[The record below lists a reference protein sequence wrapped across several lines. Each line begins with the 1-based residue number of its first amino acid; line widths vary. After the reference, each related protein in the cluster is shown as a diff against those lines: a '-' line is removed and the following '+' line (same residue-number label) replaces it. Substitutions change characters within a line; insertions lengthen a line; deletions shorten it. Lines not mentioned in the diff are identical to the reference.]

1 MSPQEPVIVG
11 RFGAPYGIKGWLRL
25 ISFTDPAENI
35 QHYEPWHVRSEAG
48 WDELKLKGFRALS
61 KGFAAGVEGISDRD
75 GATSLTGREICIAA
89 SVLPDPRPSELYWK
103 DLIGLQAESTEGM
116 SLGKVTGLIP
126 AGTHDV
132 LVIEP
137 FETGEPL
144 LVPFQRDFVPEVDV
158 AVGRL
163 IADVSRLEE

>member
-25 ISFTDPAENI
+25 TSFTDPAENI
-35 QHYEPWHVRSEAG
+35 ERYQPWHVQSEAG
-48 WDELKLKGFRALS
+48 WDELKLNGFRALS
-61 KGFAAGVEGISDRD
+61 NGFAAGVEGISDRD
-75 GATSLTGREICIAA
+75 GATSLSGREICIEA
-89 SVLPDPRPSELYWK
+89 SVLPAPGPGELYWK
-103 DLIGLQAESTEGM
+103 DLIGLKAESTEGT
-116 SLGKVTGLIP
+116 SLGQVTGLVP

-137 FETGEPL
+137 IETGEPL
-144 LVPFQRDFVPEVDV
+144 LVPFQRDFVPEVDI

-163 IADVSRLEE
+163 VADVSRIEE

>member
-1 MSPQEPVIVG
+1 MSPQETVIVG

-35 QHYEPWHVRSEAG
+35 EHYQPWRVQSASG
-48 WDELKLKGFRALS
+48 WDELKLKGFRALP
-61 KGFAAGVEGISDRD
+61 KGFAAFVEGISDRD
-75 GATSLTGREICIAA
+75 GAISLRGKEISIATSL
-89 SVLPDPRPSELYWK
+89 LPDPKGDEIYWK
-103 DLIGLQAESTEGM
+103 DLIGLKAESPSGM
-116 SLGKVTGLIP
+116 RLGQVIGLVP

-137 FETGEPL
+137 FEAGEPL
-144 LVPFQRDFVPEVDV
+144 LVPFERGYVPEVDI

-163 IADVSRLEE
+163 VADVSRLQE